1 MLCTSPSDRFLSLSD
16 NAIPLPGAE
25 RQPGEAAGSGP
36 GADPV
41 RPMSSGP
48 IEILLV
54 EDDSDLREAT
64 AGALEDSGYRVAT
77 AVNGLEGLE
86 WLREAEHPPSLI
98 LLDLMMPIM
107 DGWQF
112 RIEQRKDPALATIP
126 VVILSAMVN
135 ASTLDGDE
143 AMQKPVKLKSL
154 LALVARYCGTGV
166 SAP

>member
-1 MLCTSPSDRFLSLSD
+1 
-16 NAIPLPGAE
+16 
-25 RQPGEAAGSGP
+25 
-36 GADPV
+36 
-41 RPMSSGP
+41 MSSGP

-64 AGALEDSGYRVAT
+64 ASALEESGYRVAT

-86 WLREAEHPPSLI
+86 WLRDTEHRPLLI

-112 RIEQRKDPALATIP
+112 RIEQRKDPALAAIP

-135 ASTLDGDE
+135 ASMHDGDE

-154 LALVARYCGTGV
+154 LALVARYCGTGLA
-166 SAP
+166 AP